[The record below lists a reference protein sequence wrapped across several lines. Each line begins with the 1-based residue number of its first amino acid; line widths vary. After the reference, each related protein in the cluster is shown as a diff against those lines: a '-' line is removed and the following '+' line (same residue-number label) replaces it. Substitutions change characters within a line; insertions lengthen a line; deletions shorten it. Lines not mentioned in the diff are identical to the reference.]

1 MENQTLTIRAYHRHK
16 MIVSF
21 LLDGFRHG
29 KRFTVA
35 QIAIAT
41 AIPKNTVNSTVRMLT
56 GVPVKTTSGMAT
68 VFNAGIVDGANAYAA
83 KLVRP

>member
-1 MENQTLTIRAYHRHK
+1 MGNQTFTILQALRHK
-16 MIVSF
+16 VITSF

-41 AIPKNTVNSTVRMLT
+41 LIPKNTVNSTVRMLT
-56 GVPVKTTSGMAT
+56 GVPVKTTSGMAAI
-68 VFNAGIVDGANAYAA
+68 FNAGVVGGANSYAA
-83 KLVRP
+83 KLVRQ